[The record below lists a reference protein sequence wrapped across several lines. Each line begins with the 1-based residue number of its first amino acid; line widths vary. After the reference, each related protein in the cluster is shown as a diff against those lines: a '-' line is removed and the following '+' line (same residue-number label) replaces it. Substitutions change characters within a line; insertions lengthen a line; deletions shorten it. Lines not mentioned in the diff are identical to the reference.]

1 METRL
6 CKICGV
12 SSDINKFR
20 IRNDKICSNM
30 CLKCISKK
38 NNEKLRN
45 KESGNY
51 YIEYYKKNIAKFKIN
66 DKARYDKNKEIKK
79 LNGDQEEKILNPQ
92 TNRMVS
98 INGKVGRKIKAEEN
112 EPKLEQIV

>member
-1 METRL
+1 MDSRL

-20 IRNDKICSNM
+20 IKNDKICTKT
-30 CLKCISKK
+30 CLKCTSKK
-38 NNEKLRN
+38 NNERLRN
-45 KESGNY
+45 KDSGNY
-51 YIEYYKKNIAKFKIN
+51 YSEYYKTNIAKFKVN

-79 LNGDQEEKILNPQ
+79 LNGDQEEKILNPE

-98 INGKVGRKIKAEEN
+98 IKGKIGRKIKAEEI